1 MMLSHAVEARNSN
14 ATVRRFHIC
23 TWAFRSA
30 WIAWW
35 TVGCLTAAWAET
47 FYVSPTGSDA
57 PDRDGRTPETAWR
70 TLAFACEQVPAG
82 DHTIQLLPGEF
93 PSERPACPRN
103 GIRIEGPSLRDA
115 SAARLIASPS
125 WPRVPQVR
133 DLGPTNE
140 FLIVL
145 HGVSNVV
152 VRNLELS
159 SSPHAPI
166 AGGIY
171 ARDVRDVRLEGLRLR
186 NFRWNAIGIEYSRG
200 VVISNCDIF
209 DGSLERHQYHG
220 GSIRTR
226 WIHDSAL
233 VGNRIVSTNG
243 SYGYKGSGHQ
253 AVRVI
258 GNHIEVGGEFSI
270 ESAHENEYGLE
281 IAWNYLNRCISV
293 SKGGQGDDPNRRGF
307 PFSVW
312 IHHNLMTDSYA
323 VEGPRNHL
331 VLSENYI
338 VCSKPNGRIYT
349 HHGGVNH
356 GPVRIY
362 RNIIEQAD
370 RGFIWMN
377 QGLAERI
384 EATHNIVVFADAGD
398 RAGYVVDAWAAERL
412 NGWVIRNNVFVA
424 PASQPRRFMPL
435 QRGVPQKIHATHNV
449 GVNILDL
456 PEGNFELNEPPFRAE
471 GERPWPWYAPAT
483 VESPLVDHGIPV
495 GLPFEGQAPDI
506 GAIEWP
512 GQPWNIGPDKIPKDP
527 VPFPFP
533 IPSKP

>member
-1 MMLSHAVEARNSN
+1 MKLFCACETANSN
-14 ATVRRFHIC
+14 ATLGRRPRDPWSRRYF
-23 TWAFRSA
+23 

-35 TVGCLTAAWAET
+35 TVGPLAVAWADT
-47 FYVSPTGSDA
+47 FYLSPTGSDA

-70 TLAFACEQVPAG
+70 TLAFACDRVPAG
-82 DHTIQLLPGEF
+82 DHTIQFLAGEF
-93 PSERPACPRN
+93 PSERPAYPRS
-103 GIRIEGPSLRDA
+103 GVQIEGPNPTHGY
-115 SAARLIASPS
+115 ARLIASPD
-125 WPRVPQVR
+125 WPRSPQMSDV
-133 DLGPTNE
+133 GPTNE

-145 HGVSNVV
+145 RGVSNIVI
-152 VRNLELS
+152 RNLELS
-159 SSPHAPI
+159 SSPGVPI

-171 ARDVRDVRLEGLRLR
+171 ARDVHGVRLEGLRLR
-186 NFRWNAIGIEYSRG
+186 NFRWNAIGIEYSRH

-209 DGSLERHQYHG
+209 DGSLERHSYHG

-226 WIHDSAL
+226 WIHESAL

-253 AVRVI
+253 AVRMI
-258 GNHIEVGGEFSI
+258 GNHIEVQGEFSI
-270 ESAHENEYGLE
+270 ESAHDNEYGFE
-281 IAWNYLNRCISV
+281 IAWNYLNRCVSV
-293 SKGGQGDDPNRRGF
+293 PKGGQGDDPNKRGF

-323 VEGPRNHL
+323 IEGPRNHL

-338 VCSKPNGRIYT
+338 VCTKPNGRIYT

-362 RNIIEQAD
+362 RNVIEQAD

-377 QGLAERI
+377 QGLAEHI
-384 EATHNIVVFADAGD
+384 EATHNTVIFADVGD
-398 RAGYVVDAWAAERL
+398 RAGYVVDSWSAERL

-435 QRGVPQKIHATHNV
+435 QRGVPQKVLATHNV

-456 PEGNFELNEPPFRAE
+456 PEGNFELNELPFRAD

-483 VESPLVDHGIPV
+483 AESPLVDHGIPM

-512 GQPWNIGPDKIPKDP
+512 GQPWNIGPGKLPKDP
-527 VPFPFP
+527 VQFPFP
-533 IPSKP
+533 IPNQP